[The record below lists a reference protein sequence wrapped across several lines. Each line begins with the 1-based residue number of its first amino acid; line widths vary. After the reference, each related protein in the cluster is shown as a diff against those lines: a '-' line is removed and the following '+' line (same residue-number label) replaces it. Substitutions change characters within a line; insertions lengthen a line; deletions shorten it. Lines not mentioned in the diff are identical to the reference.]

1 MESWDGT
8 EKAARAAPRHGER
21 ASVGILGRG
30 RKKPATAVR
39 PASRDDLGHL
49 SRFVS
54 SRSGVEAYLEP
65 RTAVTETTVVLVA
78 ATGEWTRRRVD
89 GPDGARS
96 FAHKHAIPLYDVG
109 VVGYPRR
116 MREWNQ
122 RSKGGG
128 SEPGTSPPS

>member
-1 MESWDGT
+1 M
-8 EKAARAAPRHGER
+8 
-21 ASVGILGRG
+21 GILRRG
-30 RKKPATAVR
+30 PKKPPGTVR

-65 RTAVTETTVVLVA
+65 RTAVTETTLVLVA
-78 ATGEWTRRRVD
+78 STGEWTRRRVD

-96 FAHKHAIPLYDVG
+96 FARKHAIPLYDVG

-122 RSKGGG
+122 RPKGGASG
-128 SEPGTSPPS
+128 HGTSHAP